1 MIANVIDRRTRPYRW
16 KRVNAVVEPAWHD
29 NKCQDPDQA
38 TPAVGELDYEEKAG
52 ISVKEAIAWAEDLP
66 YSVTLYL
73 SDA

>member
-29 NKCQDPDQA
+29 SPDSDQA
-38 TPAVGELDYEEKAG
+38 TPAMGELDYEEKTG
-52 ISVKEAIAWAEDLP
+52 VSVKEAIAWAEDLS